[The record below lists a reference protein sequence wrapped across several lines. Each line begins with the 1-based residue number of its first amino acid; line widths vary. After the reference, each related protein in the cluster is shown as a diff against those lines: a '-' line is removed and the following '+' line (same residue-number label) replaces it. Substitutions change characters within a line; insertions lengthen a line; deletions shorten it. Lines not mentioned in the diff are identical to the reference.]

1 VTDGPIL
8 KLGSKFAAKT
18 TAMST
23 NWILLI
29 DPFKNLL
36 NAYRMILEEENYQV
50 ETSLNLKDAYQLLKR
65 RQYSV
70 IITEYAPPFG
80 TTDHMIKWVKRNAP
94 ETYIIIVTNAAID
107 EKTYENLFAIGADDF
122 ILKPYSPE
130 RILVHVK
137 KGLRQ
142 RDLILKVR
150 ELERL
155 SLLEP
160 ITEKIQEVIFNIMFF
175 KRCLRQEIKKA
186 RRHRHP
192 FSLLLIRMPDKEKIS
207 DRFDIFYTELVR
219 IVKKHTREEDMV
231 GKNNG
236 EIGVILPETDQA
248 GSEALLQRLSGLI
261 LAHPQFKSDNL
272 LEPYVRLLSF
282 QSFTYPNQFSIP
294 EPLRAVLEEVDKET
308 FPQ

>member
-1 VTDGPIL
+1 MR
-8 KLGSKFAAKT
+8 S
-18 TAMST
+18 

-36 NAYRMILEEENYQV
+36 NAYRMIFEEEKYRV
-50 ETSLNLKDAYQLLKR
+50 ETSLNLRDAYELLRR

-70 IITEYAPPFG
+70 IITEYAPPFEN
-80 TTDHMIKWVKRNAP
+80 TDYMIKWVKRNAP

-107 EKTYENLFAIGADDF
+107 EKAYENLFAMGVDDF

-137 KGLRQ
+137 KGLKQ
-142 RDLILKVR
+142 RDLILKVQ

-192 FSLLLIRMPDKEKIS
+192 FSLLLIQVPDKEKIN

-236 EIGVILPETDQA
+236 EIGILLPETDQA
-248 GSEALLQRLSGLI
+248 GSEALMQRLSRLVQ
-261 LAHPQFKSDNL
+261 AYPQFKSDKL
-272 LEPYVRLLSF
+272 LEAYVPTLSF
-282 QSFTYPNQFSIP
+282 QSFTYPDQFSIP

-308 FPQ
+308 LHR

>member
-1 VTDGPIL
+1 MN
-8 KLGSKFAAKT
+8 S
-18 TAMST
+18 

-36 NAYRMILEEENYQV
+36 NAYRMIFEEEKYPV
-50 ETSLNLKDAYQLLKR
+50 ETSLNLRDAYQLLRR

-70 IITEYAPPFG
+70 IITEYAPPFKS
-80 TTDHMIKWVKRNAP
+80 TDYMIKWVKRNAP

-107 EKTYENLFAIGADDF
+107 EKTYENLFAMGVDDF

-137 KGLRQ
+137 KGLKQ
-142 RDLILKVR
+142 RDLILKVQK
-150 ELERL
+150 LERL

-192 FSLLLIRMPDKEKIS
+192 FSLLLIQVPDKEKIS

-248 GSEALLQRLSGLI
+248 GSEALMQRLSRLVQ
-261 LAHPQFKSDNL
+261 AYPQFKSDKL
-272 LEPYVRLLSF
+272 LEAYVQTLSF
-282 QSFTYPNQFSIP
+282 QSFTYPDQFSIP

-308 FPQ
+308 LHR